1 MVNTK
6 AEKIKNQ
13 DSSVSYKVTFE
24 AWQKFFFILS
34 KTEFNKF
41 KKQINKLD

>member
-1 MVNTK
+1 MVDTK

-13 DSSVSYKVTFE
+13 DSSFSYKVTFE
-24 AWQKFFFILS
+24 AWQNFFFILS
-34 KTEFNKF
+34 KMEFDKF